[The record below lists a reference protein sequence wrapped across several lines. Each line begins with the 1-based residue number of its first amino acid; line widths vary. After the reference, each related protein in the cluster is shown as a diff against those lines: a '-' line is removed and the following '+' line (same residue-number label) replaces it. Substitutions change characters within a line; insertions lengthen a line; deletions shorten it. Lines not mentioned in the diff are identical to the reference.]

1 MKQKILL
8 LAMALLGCMNVAQAK
23 DGVTS
28 IQDATIKQGGFGCIT
43 IKCKMEER
51 RYNALQIEFVLPEG
65 LHFNQGV
72 SDYSLTGIGD
82 PRFVMNDKKSGKE
95 EGVFIFMNMDGQN
108 MKNGEY
114 DVVKI
119 YFQAD
124 KSMAVSE
131 EPIPITI
138 TALSLSGE
146 DGKDYS
152 PFSNVEAQKI
162 DAPSSFNVKI
172 VEPTPRIIDE
182 EADVLEESYTYEY
195 RDVTESVNEQTGKT
209 EYDFGPKIIK
219 TEPEDVIVRR
229 TIKKNIWST
238 LCLPFDLSVAEKK
251 AIFGDDVK
259 LATIDNNKGVK
270 CIDNEIQFNFEE
282 IKGSIE
288 KNTLYLIQTNI
299 DKEGN
304 VFNIPKNEIIIK
316 QPEEMPTAKLKYYDE
331 EEEERI
337 IKFVGVFSKQ
347 LIPEKELFLSDNKF
361 YYSTGESTI
370 KGFRGYFVL
379 DDYTKSIIFG
389 NSSLGLNI
397 SIAIDGELTAIEG
410 ISTNYRNNDDV
421 YSVSGVYMGKASD
434 MNKLSRGIYIVNGK
448 KVIVK

>member
-1 MKQKILL
+1 MKQKFLL

-23 DGVTS
+23 DGVTG

-43 IKCKMEER
+43 LKCKMEER

-72 SDYSLTGIGD
+72 ADYKSTGISD
-82 PRFVMNDKKSGKE
+82 PRFVMNDKKTGKD

-124 KSMAVSE
+124 ESMAVSE

-152 PFSNVEAQKI
+152 PFSPVEAQKI
-162 DAPSSFNVKI
+162 DAPSSFNVNI
-172 VEPTPRIIDE
+172 VEPSPRIIDE
-182 EADVLEESYTYEY
+182 EADVLEESYTYEH
-195 RDVTESVNEQTGKT
+195 REVTETVNEQTGKT
-209 EYDFGPKIIK
+209 EYDFGPKELF
-219 TEPEDVIVRR
+219 TVSEDVIVKR
-229 TIKKNIWST
+229 TIKANTWST
-238 LCLPFDLSVAEKK
+238 LCLPFALSNNQKK
-251 AIFGDDVK
+251 EIFGSDVQLAQIPESSDDGGIYIKNNNIEFK
-259 LATIDNNKGVK
+259 LKMLRTSGIEAYKPYFIKTSKDISEIASPEK
-270 CIDNEIQFNFEE
+270 CIVENKE
-282 IKGSIE
+282 IKSII
-288 KNTLYLIQTNI
+288 NY
-299 DKEGN
+299 
-304 VFNIPKNEIIIK
+304 F
-316 QPEEMPTAKLKYYDE
+316 DE
-331 EEEERI
+331 ETEETQKIEFIGVLNKQDIPNR
-337 IKFVGVFSKQ
+337 GVF
-347 LIPEKELFLSDNKF
+347 LSGNKF
-361 YYSTGESTI
+361 YYSTGESKI

-379 DDYTKSIIFG
+379 DDYMQNIIWESG
-389 NSSLGLNI
+389 SGLNI
-397 SIAIDGELTAIEG
+397 GIVIDGELTAIEG

-434 MNKLSRGIYIVNGK
+434 MKKLSRGIYIVNGK

>member
-1 MKQKILL
+1 MKQKFLL

-43 IKCKMEER
+43 IKCKMQER

-72 SDYSLTGIGD
+72 ADYKSTGISD
-82 PRFVMNDKKSGKE
+82 PRFVMNDKKTGKD

-124 KSMAVSE
+124 ESMAVSE

-152 PFSNVEAQKI
+152 PFSPVEAQKI
-162 DAPSSFNVKI
+162 DAPSSFNVNI
-172 VEPTPRIIDE
+172 VEPSPRIIDE
-182 EADVLEESYTYEY
+182 EADVLEESYTYEH
-195 RDVTESVNEQTGKT
+195 REVTETVNEQGKT
-209 EYDFGPKIIK
+209 EYDFGPKELF
-219 TEPEDVIVRR
+219 TVSEDVIVKR
-229 TIKKNIWST
+229 TIKANTWST
-238 LCLPFDLSVAEKK
+238 LCLPFALNNTQKK
-251 AIFGDDVK
+251 QIFGSDVQLAQIPESSDDGG
-259 LATIDNNKGVK
+259 IYIENNNIEFNLKMLRTSGIEAYKPYFIKTSKDISEIASPEK
-270 CIDNEIQFNFEE
+270 CIVENKE
-282 IKGSIE
+282 IKSII
-288 KNTLYLIQTNI
+288 NY
-299 DKEGN
+299 
-304 VFNIPKNEIIIK
+304 F
-316 QPEEMPTAKLKYYDE
+316 DE
-331 EEEERI
+331 ETEETQKIEFI
-337 IKFVGVFSKQ
+337 GVLNKQ
-347 LIPEKELFLSDNKF
+347 TIPNRGIFLSGNKF
-361 YYSTGESTI
+361 YYSTSESESKI
-370 KGFRGYFVL
+370 KGFRGYFML
-379 DDYTKSIIFG
+379 DDYMQKLIWE
-389 NSSLGLNI
+389 SSSGLNI
-397 SIAIDGELTAIEG
+397 GIVIDGELTAIEG

-434 MNKLSRGIYIVNGK
+434 MKKLSRGIYIVNGK